1 MRGCVIKPSGSVI
14 GLGMVLGWRPS
25 RVATSASGSV
35 VLLPA
40 STLNIEFTTTAEG
53 AVLLP
58 PAVRPCNS
66 PTRVERGP
74 GAAVVVTAA
83 GVVPAMSPPVVVEG
97 VPNSNPPIAFK
108 RFTPVV
114 VAAFVVV
121 GGDAVVVTVAPE
133 RKPSI
138 DLSCLG
144 VSIQQVLNNHQKY
157 FFVLKAF

>member
-1 MRGCVIKPSGSVI
+1 MRGCVMKPSGSVI

-25 RVATSASGSV
+25 RVATSARGSV

-66 PTRVERGP
+66 PTRVARGP
-74 GAAVVVTAA
+74 GAAVTADVVTAA
-83 GVVPAMSPPVVVEG
+83 AGGAVVPAMSPPVVVDG
-97 VPNSNPPIAFK
+97 VPNSKPPIAFK

-121 GGDAVVVTVAPE
+121 VGDAVVVTVAPE

-138 DLSCLG
+138 VLSCLG
-144 VSIQQVLNNHQKY
+144 INSASIK
-157 FFVLKAF
+157 

>member
-1 MRGCVIKPSGSVI
+1 MRGWVIKPSGSVS

-66 PTRVERGP
+66 PTRVARGP
-74 GAAVVVTAA
+74 GAPVTADVVATAA

-97 VPNSNPPIAFK
+97 VPNRNPPIAFK

-121 GGDAVVVTVAPE
+121 EDAVVVTVAPE

-138 DLSCLG
+138 VLSCLG
-144 VSIQQVLNNHQKY
+144 INSVSIK
-157 FFVLKAF
+157 